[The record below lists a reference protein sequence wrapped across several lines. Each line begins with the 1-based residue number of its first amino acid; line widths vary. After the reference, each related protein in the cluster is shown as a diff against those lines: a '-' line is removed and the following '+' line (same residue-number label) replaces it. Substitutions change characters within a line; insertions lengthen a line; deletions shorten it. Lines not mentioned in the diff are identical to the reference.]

1 MAIQVDKRMVEV
13 YTTSDGKEYTD
24 REWAEEHER
33 WLAEKSEKEY
43 VVTYYFTGSY
53 TTRIKALDEEEA
65 KERAKKLDYPY
76 SEDIDWELDFM
87 EAMED

>member
-1 MAIQVDKRMVEV
+1 MAIQVNKRMVEV
-13 YTTSDGKEYTD
+13 YMTSDGKEYTD

-33 WLAEKSEKEY
+33 RLAEKEY
-43 VVTYYFTGSY
+43 VVTYYFTGTY

-65 KERAKKLDYPY
+65 KKRAKKLDYPY
-76 SEDIDWELDFM
+76 PEDIDWELDSM